1 MDYRR
6 AAHPRPKLE
15 RSLGLLTTTLVGVGI
30 IVGAGIYALIGE
42 GVALS
47 GANVW
52 ISFLA
57 AAFVSILTGLS
68 YAELSS
74 MYPKAGAEYNYLS
87 NAFSS
92 RWGFWIGWLIIIA
105 GFISVATVAMG
116 FGGYFSRLAG
126 FPLMETAAAIIVLS
140 TVVVWLGVKQSAWI
154 GSFFTLIEITGLL
167 FIIFV
172 GLPSI
177 GSQPLVDFSIPI
189 ASVLGAGALVFFAF
203 IGFED
208 IVRMSEETKNPTKTI
223 PRAVILAILISSVLY
238 VLVALSAISLVDVD
252 QLAHSKSPLADVAN
266 AAAGSQAFFALSIIA
281 LFSTANTVM
290 LFILA
295 VSRIV
300 YGMAAENSLP
310 SFLGHVHSKTHS
322 PDNAVIVSGALS
334 LAALSVGN
342 IAFVAN
348 ATGFLLFLVFISVNF
363 SVIKLRFQK
372 PHLERPFKVPIALG
386 KIPLLPLLGILACLG
401 LIVFMP
407 PDVIALGIAI
417 VLVGAV
423 LAWRKTLVLS

>member
-6 AAHPRPKLE
+6 AAHSRPKLE
-15 RSLGLLTTTLVGVGI
+15 RSLGLWTTTLIGIGI
-30 IVGAGIYALIGE
+30 IIGAGIYALIGE
-42 GVALS
+42 GVAVA

-52 ISFLA
+52 LSFLA
-57 AAFVSILTGLS
+57 AAFVSILSGLS

-74 MYPKAGAEYNYLS
+74 MYPKAGAEYDYLS
-87 NAFSS
+87 KAFSP
-92 RWGFWIGWLIIIA
+92 RWGFWVGWLIIIA
-105 GFISVATVAMG
+105 GFVSIATVALG
-116 FGGYFSRLAG
+116 FGGYFFRLTG
-126 FPLMETAAAIIVLS
+126 IPLMNAAIGITVLTTLIV
-140 TVVVWLGVKQSAWI
+140 WIGVKQSAWI
-154 GSFFTLIEITGLL
+154 GSFFTIIETIGLL
-167 FIIFV
+167 FVIAV
-172 GLPSI
+172 GLPLI
-177 GSQPLVDFSIPI
+177 GTQPLVDFSVPI

-238 VLVALSAISLVDVD
+238 VLVALSAISLVGLD

-266 AAAGSQAFFALSIIA
+266 AAAGSQAFLALSIIA
-281 LFSTANTVM
+281 LFSTGNTVL

-300 YGMAAENSLP
+300 YGMAAEKSLP
-310 SFLGHVHSKTHS
+310 LFLANVHEKTRS
-322 PDNAVIVSGALS
+322 PGNAVLVSGAFS

-372 PHLERPFKVPIALG
+372 PLVERPFRVPIAMG
-386 KIPLLPLLGILACLG
+386 KMPLLPLIGILSCLG
-401 LIVFMP
+401 LMIFMP
-407 PDVIALGIAI
+407 LDVIALGIVIALI
-417 VLVGAV
+417 GLV
-423 LAWRKTLVLS
+423 LAWRKRS

>member
-15 RSLGLLTTTLVGVGI
+15 RSLGLWTTTLIGVGI

-42 GVALS
+42 GVAVA

-52 ISFLA
+52 LSFLA
-57 AAFVSILTGLS
+57 AAIVSILTGLS
-68 YAELSS
+68 YSELSS
-74 MYPKAGAEYNYLS
+74 MYPKAGAEYNYIK
-87 NAFSS
+87 NAFSA
-92 RWGFWIGWLIIIA
+92 RFGFWVGWLIIIA
-105 GFISVATVAMG
+105 GFISVATVALG

-140 TVVVWLGVKQSAWI
+140 TIVVWLGVKQSAWI
-154 GSFFTLIEITGLL
+154 GSFFTLIEIAGLL

-172 GLPSI
+172 GLPAL
-177 GSQPLVDFSIPI
+177 GSLPLVDFSIPI

-238 VLVALSAISLVDVD
+238 VLVALSAISLVGVD

-266 AAAGSQAFFALSIIA
+266 AAAGSKAFFALSIIA
-281 LFSTANTVM
+281 LFSTGNTVL

-295 VSRIV
+295 VSRII
-300 YGMAAENSLP
+300 YGMAAEKSLP
-310 SFLGHVHSKTHS
+310 GFLGHIHSKTNS
-322 PDNAVIVSGALS
+322 PDNAVIVSGVFS
-334 LAALSVGN
+334 LAALSIGN
-342 IAFVAN
+342 ISFVAN

-372 PHLERPFKVPIALG
+372 PQVERPFRVPIAIG
-386 KIPLLPLLGILACLG
+386 KMPLLPLLGILACVG

-407 PDVIALGIAI
+407 LDVIALGIGI
-417 VLVGAV
+417 VLIGAV
-423 LAWRKTLVLS
+423 LAWRKPAKSF